1 MSSEQPTIELQTV
14 GEIVDGL
21 SHRTPAETVVTTIGR
36 DRDEDVITRA
46 ELTDWSDRIGLAL
59 VEQGI
64 TVGDLVPIH
73 LPTSTGFIAAAIGIF
88 KAGGTPMPVS
98 NRLPE
103 TELSHLLELAEA
115 KVVISNALTANQ
127 NLNIDLLRKAS
138 PTAGGTEKSA
148 HPLSRRVSNPTKALA
163 SGGSTG
169 KPKLIVTTGDALFDP
184 ENPIIPMLMRFEPSD
199 LKYSPGPLYH
209 NGPFWFSI
217 NMLLRGGRLLL
228 NERFNAQ
235 SCLETIERFKPTVLN
250 LVPTMM
256 QRLLREPRWHE
267 ADLSSVRI
275 AWHLAAPCPAWAKEG
290 FIEKLGGNAVLELWA
305 ATESNGLTIID
316 GEEWLSH
323 RGSVGKPVGTEVL
336 ILDENRQPLPQ
347 GEVGEI
353 FTRMAGAAPPCE
365 YRGAQSLDSIND
377 GFTSVGDLGWLDE
390 EGYLYLADRRTDLII
405 SGGANIYPAEVEA
418 VISQHPKVKDVAVVG
433 LKDEDLGRRVHAIV
447 EGFDSDDRPT
457 LEELFA
463 LCSEQLVRYK
473 VPRTIEMIDALPRN
487 DAGKIR
493 RSQLREER
501 DSEKQ

>member
-14 GEIVDGL
+14 GEILDGFTQRAP
-21 SHRTPAETVVTTIGR
+21 SETVVIVI
-36 DRDEDVITRA
+36 DREGDEDAITRS

-59 VEQGI
+59 VERGI

-103 TELSHLLELAEA
+103 TELGHLLELAEA
-115 KVVISNALTANQ
+115 KVVISNALTTNQ
-127 NLNIDLLRKAS
+127 CLDMDSLRNAS
-138 PTAGGTEKSA
+138 STADRAEKTEP
-148 HPLSRRVSNPTKALA
+148 PLSRRVSNPTKALA

-235 SCLETIERFKPTVLN
+235 SCLETIERYKPTVLN

-290 FIEKLGGNAVLELWA
+290 FIEKLGGCAVLELWA

-365 YRGAQSLDSIND
+365 YRGAQSLESIKD

-433 LKDEDLGRRVHAIV
+433 LKDDDLGRRVHAIV
-447 EGFDSDDRPT
+447 EGFDPEDLPT

-501 DSEKQ
+501 DSGK

>member
-1 MSSEQPTIELQTV
+1 MSSESSTIELQTV
-14 GEIVDGL
+14 GEIVDGFTQRVP
-21 SHRTPAETVVTTIGR
+21 SETVVTTI
-36 DRDEDVITRA
+36 DREGNEDAITRA
-46 ELTDWSDRIGLAL
+46 ALTDWSDRISLTL

-73 LPTSTGFIAAAIGIF
+73 LPTSNEFIAAAIGIF

-103 TELSHLLELAEA
+103 TELGHLLELAEA
-115 KVVISNALTANQ
+115 KVIISKTLATNQ
-127 NLNIDLLRKAS
+127 CLNIDSLRNANS
-138 PTAGGTEKSA
+138 TADGTEKREQ
-148 HPLSRRVSNPTKALA
+148 PLSRRVSNPTKALA

-235 SCLETIERFKPTVLN
+235 SCLETIERHQPTVLN

-290 FIEKLGGNAVLELWA
+290 FIQKLGGSAVLELWA

-336 ILDENRQPLPQ
+336 ILDEHRQPLPQ

-353 FTRMAGAAPPCE
+353 FTRMAGAEPPCE
-365 YRGAQSLDSIND
+365 YRGAQSLHSIND

-433 LKDEDLGRRVHAIV
+433 LKDE
-447 EGFDSDDRPT
+447 
-457 LEELFA
+457 
-463 LCSEQLVRYK
+463 
-473 VPRTIEMIDALPRN
+473 
-487 DAGKIR
+487 
-493 RSQLREER
+493 
-501 DSEKQ
+501 

>member
-1 MSSEQPTIELQTV
+1 MTAGQATIALKTV
-14 GEIVDGL
+14 GEIVDRFATL
-21 SHRTPAETVVTTIGR
+21 APTEAVITTI
-36 DRDEDVITRA
+36 DREGDEDAISRQMLSA
-46 ELTDWSDRIGLAL
+46 WSDGLAQAL
-59 VEQGI
+59 VDAGVG
-64 TVGDLVPIH
+64 VGDLVPIH
-73 LPTSTGFIAAAIGIF
+73 LPTGNAFIAAAVGIF

-98 NRLPE
+98 DRLPDA
-103 TELSHLLELAEA
+103 ELSHLLDLADA
-115 KVVISNALTANQ
+115 KVVLSNTLTTVNR
-127 NLNIDLLRKAS
+127 IDVDSLRNESLAENS
-138 PTAGGTEKSA
+138 QGAIAPPRQV
-148 HPLSRRVSNPTKALA
+148 HVSNPTKALA

-169 KPKLIVTTGDALFDP
+169 KPKLIITTGEALFDP
-184 ENPIIPMLMRFEPSD
+184 DNPIIPMLMRFEPSD

-228 NERFNAQ
+228 NERFNAHQ
-235 SCLETIERFKPTVLN
+235 CLENIERYKPSVLN

-290 FIEKLGGNAVLELWA
+290 FIDKLGGAAVLELWA
-305 ATESNGLTIID
+305 ATEANGLTIID
-316 GEEWLSH
+316 GDEWLTH

-336 ILDENRQPLPQ
+336 IVDENRNIMPQ

-353 FTRMAGAAPPCE
+353 FTRMAGTAPPCE
-365 YRGAQSLDSIND
+365 YRGANSLDMLEG
-377 GFTSVGDLGWLDE
+377 GFSSVGDLGWLDD

-405 SGGANIYPAEVEA
+405 SGGANIFPAEVEA

-447 EGFDSDDRPT
+447 EAFDAGDPPNLEALFT
-457 LEELFA
+457 LCA
-463 LCSEQLVRYK
+463 EQLVRYK
-473 VPRTIEMIDALPRN
+473 VPRTIELIDALPRN

-493 RSQLREER
+493 RSQLRDER
-501 DSEKQ
+501 ETEST

>member
-1 MSSEQPTIELQTV
+1 MSSELPTIELQTV
-14 GEIVDGL
+14 GEILDGL
-21 SHRTPAETVVTTIGR
+21 SHRTPAETVVITI
-36 DRDEDVITRA
+36 DREGDEDAITRS

-59 VEQGI
+59 VERGI

-98 NRLPE
+98 NRLPA
-103 TELSHLLELAEA
+103 TELGHLLELAEA
-115 KVVISNALTANQ
+115 KVVISSALTTKQ
-127 NLNIDLLRKAS
+127 CLNIDSLRNAS
-138 PTAGGTEKSA
+138 STADRTEKTEQ
-148 HPLSRRVSNPTKALA
+148 PLARRVSNPTKALA

-184 ENPIIPMLMRFEPSD
+184 KNPIIPMLMRFEPSD

-235 SCLETIERFKPTVLN
+235 SCLETIERYKPTVLN

-256 QRLLREPRWHE
+256 QRLLREPRWPE

-275 AWHLAAPCPAWAKEG
+275 VWHLAAPCPAWAKEG
-290 FIEKLGGNAVLELWA
+290 FIEKLGGSAVLELWA

-336 ILDENRQPLPQ
+336 ILDEHRQPLPQ

-353 FTRMAGAAPPCE
+353 FTRMAGAEPPCE

-447 EGFDSDDRPT
+447 EGFDPGDLPT
-457 LEELFA
+457 LDELFA
-463 LCSEQLVRYK
+463 LCSEHLVQYK
-473 VPRTIEMIDALPRN
+473 IPRTIEMIDALPRN

-501 DSEKQ
+501 DS

>member
-1 MSSEQPTIELQTV
+1 MPTEQTASELKTV
-14 GEIVDGL
+14 GEIVDRFATL
-21 SHRTPAETVVTTIGR
+21 APTEAVITTI
-36 DRDEDVITRA
+36 DREGNEDTINRQM
-46 ELTDWSDRIGLAL
+46 LTAWSDGLAQAL
-59 VEQGI
+59 VDAGVG
-64 TVGDLVPIH
+64 VGDLVPIH
-73 LPTSTGFIAAAIGIF
+73 LPTGNAFVAAAVGIF

-98 NRLPE
+98 DRLPDI
-103 TELSHLLELAEA
+103 ELSHLLDLADA
-115 KVVISNALTANQ
+115 KVVISNTLTTDNR
-127 NLNIDLLRKAS
+127 IDVDSLRNKSLEENSQGAIAS
-138 PTAGGTEKSA
+138 T
-148 HPLSRRVSNPTKALA
+148 RQVRVSNPTKALA

-169 KPKLIVTTGDALFDP
+169 KPKLIITTGKALFDP
-184 ENPIIPMLMRFEPSD
+184 DNPIIPMLMRFEPSD

-235 SCLETIERFKPTVLN
+235 SCLQAIERYKPTVLN

-290 FIEKLGGNAVLELWA
+290 FIEKLGDSAVLELWA

-336 ILDENRQPLPQ
+336 ILDEHRQPLPQ

-377 GFTSVGDLGWLDE
+377 GFTSVGDLGWLDQ

-447 EGFDSDDRPT
+447 EGFNPNDPPT

-473 VPRTIEMIDALPRN
+473 APRTIEIVDALPRN

-493 RSQLREER
+493 RSQLREAR
-501 DSEKQ
+501 DSGEQ

>member
-1 MSSEQPTIELQTV
+1 MAIGQATSELKTV
-14 GEIVDGL
+14 GEILDRFATFAPV
-21 SHRTPAETVVTTIGR
+21 ETVVTTINREGGA
-36 DRDEDVITRA
+36 DSITREQLA
-46 ELTDWSDRIGLAL
+46 NWSDRIGRTL
-59 VEQGI
+59 VKQGI
-64 TVGDLVPIH
+64 KVGDLVPIH
-73 LPTSTGFIAAAIGIF
+73 LPTSTGFIAAAVGIF

-103 TELSHLLELAEA
+103 AELGHLLELAEA
-115 KVVISNALTANQ
+115 KVVISNALTTNQ
-127 NLNIDLLRKAS
+127 CLNTDSLRKATS
-138 PTAGGTEKSA
+138 TANGTEKSEP
-148 HPLSRRVSNPTKALA
+148 PLSRRVSNPTKALA

-235 SCLETIERFKPTVLN
+235 SCLQAIERYKPTVLN

-290 FIEKLGGNAVLELWA
+290 FIEKLGDSAVLELWA

-336 ILDENRQPLPQ
+336 ILDEHRQPLPQ

-377 GFTSVGDLGWLDE
+377 GFTSVGDLGWLDQ

-447 EGFDSDDRPT
+447 EGFNPNDPPT

-473 VPRTIEMIDALPRN
+473 VPRTIEIVDALPRN

-493 RSQLREER
+493 RSQLREAR
-501 DSEKQ
+501 DSGEQ

>member
-1 MSSEQPTIELQTV
+1 MSSEPPTIELQTV
-14 GEIVDGL
+14 GEIVDGFTQRVP
-21 SHRTPAETVVTTIGR
+21 SETVVTTI
-36 DRDEDVITRA
+36 DREGNEDAITRA
-46 ELTDWSDRIGLAL
+46 ELTDWSGRISRTL

-73 LPTSTGFIAAAIGIF
+73 LPTSNEFIAAAIGIF

-103 TELSHLLELAEA
+103 TELGHLLELAEA
-115 KVVISNALTANQ
+115 KAVISNSLTTNQ
-127 NLNIDLLRKAS
+127 CLNIDSLRNAKS
-138 PTAGGTEKSA
+138 TVDSTEKREQ
-148 HPLSRRVSNPTKALA
+148 PISRRISNPTKALA

-235 SCLETIERFKPTVLN
+235 SCLETIERHQPTVLN

-290 FIEKLGGNAVLELWA
+290 FIEKLGGSAVLELWA

-336 ILDENRQPLPQ
+336 ILDEHRQPLPQ

-377 GFTSVGDLGWLDE
+377 GFTSVGDLGWLDQ

-447 EGFDSDDRPT
+447 EGFNPNDPPT

-473 VPRTIEMIDALPRN
+473 APRTIEIVDALPRN

-493 RSQLREER
+493 RSQLREAR
-501 DSEKQ
+501 DSGEQ

>member
-1 MSSEQPTIELQTV
+1 MSLDQPIIKLQTV
-14 GEIVDGL
+14 GEIVDGFT
-21 SHRTPAETVVTTIGR
+21 HRAPSETVVTTI
-36 DRDEDVITRA
+36 DREGNEDAITRV
-46 ELTDWSDRIGLAL
+46 ELTDWSDRIGRTL
-59 VEQGI
+59 VKQGI
-64 TVGDLVPIH
+64 KVGDLVPIH
-73 LPTSTGFIAAAIGIF
+73 LPTSNGFIAAAVGVF

-103 TELSHLLELAEA
+103 AELGHLLELAEA
-115 KVVISNALTANQ
+115 KVVISNALTTNQ
-127 NLNIDLLRKAS
+127 CLNIDSLRKAS
-138 PTAGGTEKSA
+138 STANGTEKSEP
-148 HPLSRRVSNPTKALA
+148 PLPRRVSNPTKALA

-184 ENPIIPMLMRFEPSD
+184 ENPIIPMLMRFEPLD

-235 SCLETIERFKPTVLN
+235 SCLEAIERYKPAVLN

-290 FIEKLGGNAVLELWA
+290 FIEKLGGSAVLELWA

-336 ILDENRQPLPQ
+336 ILDEHRQPLPQ

-365 YRGAQSLDSIND
+365 YRGAQSLESIND

-447 EGFDSDDRPT
+447 EGFNPNDLPT

-473 VPRTIEMIDALPRN
+473 VPRTIEIVDALPRN

-493 RSQLREER
+493 RSLLREER
-501 DSEKQ
+501 DSQRH

>member
-1 MSSEQPTIELQTV
+1 MSSEPPTIELQTV
-14 GEIVDGL
+14 GEIVDGFTQRVP
-21 SHRTPAETVVTTIGR
+21 SETVVTTI
-36 DRDEDVITRA
+36 DREGNEDAITRA
-46 ELTDWSDRIGLAL
+46 ELTDWSGRISRTL

-73 LPTSTGFIAAAIGIF
+73 LPTSNEFIAAAIGIF

-103 TELSHLLELAEA
+103 TELGHLLELAEA
-115 KVVISNALTANQ
+115 KAVISNSLTTNQ
-127 NLNIDLLRKAS
+127 CLNIDSLRNAKS
-138 PTAGGTEKSA
+138 TVDSTEKREQ
-148 HPLSRRVSNPTKALA
+148 PISRRISNPTKALA

-235 SCLETIERFKPTVLN
+235 SCLETIERHQPTVLN

-290 FIEKLGGNAVLELWA
+290 FIEKLGGSAVLELWA

-336 ILDENRQPLPQ
+336 ILDEHRQPLPQ

-365 YRGAQSLDSIND
+365 YRGAQSLESIND

-433 LKDEDLGRRVHAIV
+433 LKDEDLGRRVHAII
-447 EGFDSDDRPT
+447 EGFNPNDPPT

-473 VPRTIEMIDALPRN
+473 VPRTIEIVDALPRN

-493 RSQLREER
+493 RSQLREAR
-501 DSEKQ
+501 DSGEQ

>member
-1 MSSEQPTIELQTV
+1 MSSGQPTIELQTV
-14 GEIVDGL
+14 GEIVDGFTQRVP
-21 SHRTPAETVVTTIGR
+21 SETVVTTI
-36 DRDEDVITRA
+36 DREGNEDAITRA
-46 ELTDWSDRIGLAL
+46 ALTDWSDRIGLKL
-59 VEQGI
+59 VGQGI

-73 LPTSTGFIAAAIGIF
+73 LPTSNEFIAAAIGIF

-98 NRLPE
+98 YRLPE
-103 TELSHLLELAEA
+103 TELGHLLELAEA
-115 KVVISNALTANQ
+115 KVIISKTLTTNQ
-127 NLNIDLLRKAS
+127 CLNIDSLRNANS
-138 PTAGGTEKSA
+138 TADNTEKREQ
-148 HPLSRRVSNPTKALA
+148 PLSRRVSNPTKALA

-228 NERFNAQ
+228 NERFKAQ
-235 SCLETIERFKPTVLN
+235 SCLETIERYKPTVLN

-336 ILDENRQPLPQ
+336 ILDEHRQPLPQ

-353 FTRMAGAAPPCE
+353 FTRMAGAEPPCE

-377 GFTSVGDLGWLDE
+377 GFTSVGDLGWLDKD
-390 EGYLYLADRRTDLII
+390 GYLYLADRRTDLII